1 MPDDQ
6 INAIMPPPQQ
16 AQPLDPLTE
25 NMNAM
30 QNQPLKAGLAQD
42 HQAHIEVHK
51 MIGDMPAMQ
60 AHIAEHLAL
69 KMRVDVERVLGIQ
82 LPPPGAQ
89 LPPEVENQIAVM
101 VAQAVKLLEAERG
114 GPDMTAEQIAARD
127 LEIKAKKAEG
137 EFAVGMAKVDVSREK
152 IAVDAQTKTLDRES
166 KEEIELVRATA
177 NIADN
182 QNPDVGYVR
191 DVVNEGRKQTG
202 V

>member
-1 MPDDQ
+1 
-6 INAIMPPPQQ
+6 
-16 AQPLDPLTE
+16 
-25 NMNAM
+25 
-30 QNQPLKAGLAQD
+30 
-42 HQAHIEVHK
+42 

-69 KMRVDVERVLGIQ
+69 KMRVDVEHVLGIQ

-101 VAQAVKLLEAERG
+101 VAQAVKMLEAERG
-114 GPDMTAEQIAARD
+114 GPEPTAAQIAMQD
-127 LEIKAKKAEG
+127 LQNKAKKVDG
-137 EFAVGMAKVDVSREK
+137 DIAVGMAKVDVSREK
-152 IAVDAQTKTLDRES
+152 IAVDAHTDALDRES
-166 KEEIELVRATA
+166 KEEIELIRAAA

-191 DVVNEGRKQTG
+191 DVVNEGREQTG